1 MNQIIQGD
9 ALEQLTKL
17 PDQLVNCIITSP
29 PYWGLRDYG
38 TGNWEGGDSNCS
50 HKSAEV
56 NPTNVGGFTGERI
69 RKNQSG
75 EGKKYLS
82 YKNNCIDCG
91 AVRIDSQMGLEDT
104 PEEYIKKMVKLFSE
118 AKRVLKDNGT
128 LWLNLGDSYAHSL
141 RQSGPQHAGKLA
153 NASKGQIKNGF
164 KPLPKGMKEKDLC
177 GIPWLT
183 AIALRQNG
191 WYLRQD
197 IIWHKPNPMPESV
210 TDRCTKSHEYIFL
223 LSKSKKYF
231 YDYKAIREPW
241 TSGRK
246 DMAKLGKPRSGA
258 AYLSQN
264 HIADNTNKQD
274 DVAKT
279 TYKGLNEDFKNN
291 PAVEMMRNKR
301 SVWTIPTQPYKG
313 AHFATFPAKLITP
326 CILAG
331 CPVDGI
337 VLDPFAGSGTTLFLA
352 RELGRQ
358 YIGIELNPE
367 YIKLIEKRLEQRI
380 LL

>member
-17 PDQLVNCIITSP
+17 PDKLVNCVVTSP

-38 TGNWEGGDSNCS
+38 TASWEGGDINCQ
-50 HKSAEV
+50 HTAARI
-56 NPTNVGGFTGERI
+56 NPLKVGGFTGERL
-69 RKNQSG
+69 RK
-75 EGKKYLS
+75 EGGSENEKYLS
-82 YKNNCIDCG
+82 YKDICPSCG
-91 AVRIDSQMGLEDT
+91 AVKIDNQIGLEKT
-104 PEEYIKKMVKLFSE
+104 PEEYVSKMVELFCE
-118 AKRVLKDNGT
+118 VRRVLRDDGT

-141 RQSGPQHAGKLA
+141 RQSGTKYAGKLA

-183 AIALRQNG
+183 AIALRQSG

-223 LSKSKKYF
+223 FSKSQKYF
-231 YDYKAIREPW
+231 YDYKSIREPW

-258 AYLSQN
+258 AYLSQDS
-264 HIADNTNKQD
+264 IADNTNKQQA
-274 DVAKT
+274 VEESI
-279 TYKGLNEDFKNN
+279 YKGFNEYFKNN

-331 CPVDGI
+331 CPIDGI
-337 VLDPFAGSGTTLFLA
+337 VLDPFAGSGTTLFVA
-352 RELGRQ
+352 RELGRK

-367 YIKLIEKRLEQRI
+367 YIKLIEKRLEQEI